1 MRSLPFPC
9 TDDAASLMSASRPS
23 KATVRKGMRAV
34 GSLSFVASL
43 VALFYGQEPVAA
55 GLDLIGAGLLLA
67 SLFKT

>member
-1 MRSLPFPC
+1 
-9 TDDAASLMSASRPS
+9 MSASRPS